1 MTHVIKID
9 ILTGH
14 EVKGNLH
21 FNLNMIFYCI
31 FIEKRCISS
40 KLVQFIM
47 KVKHTV
53 KRNFVEMIIPETM
66 K

>member
-14 EVKGNLH
+14 EETGNLL
-21 FNLNMIFYCI
+21 FNLNIIFHCI
-31 FIEKRCISS
+31 FIEKPCILSE
-40 KLVQFIM
+40 VVHFIM

-53 KRNFVEMIIPETM
+53 KRNFVKMFISETM